1 METTSETRIGGEEAA
16 REEQQQQQHERQTM
30 KVIVAID
37 ESEGSFYAL
46 RWAIDNIFTY
56 AVAAPDQ
63 SLELSKIYLLHV
75 QQPFQHYI
83 FPSGPAVYA
92 TSAVLDSVKKAQEQ
106 NSATLLARA
115 LQICKERMACDTTGV
130 LNPVQIKAETI
141 ILDGDPKDVICQAA
155 EQIHADYVIV
165 GSRGLGKIKRAFL
178 GSVSDYCAHHVK
190 CPVLIVKPTK

>member
-115 LQICKERMACDTTGV
+115 LQICKERM
-130 LNPVQIKAETI
+130 IKAETI